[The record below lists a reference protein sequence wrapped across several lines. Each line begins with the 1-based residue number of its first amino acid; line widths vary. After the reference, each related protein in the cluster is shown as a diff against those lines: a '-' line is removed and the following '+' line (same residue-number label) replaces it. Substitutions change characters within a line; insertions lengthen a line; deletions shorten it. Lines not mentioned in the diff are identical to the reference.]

1 MSRSVLRRVSG
12 ALLLLAAA
20 AAAPLAGVAGFF
32 GLAAVTADIPL
43 LAVVGLLVVAGTGL
57 LVGLPAFALLGVRRR
72 RGAALL
78 LGAALTAAVAAVAS
92 LTVFR
97 PGSLAPTAAPP
108 AGVRFWN
115 LPTGSRIAYVHAPA
129 AGKPRPTPVVFLHG
143 GPGTPGEGLPTASAA
158 LTANGFDVYAY
169 DQVGA
174 GRSTRLSDVTGYT
187 VARHVADLDAIRA
200 AIGADKIIIVGQSWG
215 GSLAAQYLAAHPEH
229 VAKVAFTS
237 PGALWPSGLPDG
249 DADPKA
255 RLDPAKKKRYDELT
269 SSPRLLAAAL
279 LLGVNPNAAH
289 ALVGDREADE
299 RFHELGLVLKD
310 VSSCPGA
317 PPRTPHENRQ
327 GFYVNQV
334 TSRDFEHVPDPRPAL
349 RRVRVPALIM
359 RGQCDYV
366 RWEATRDYRRTL
378 PDSTL
383 VMVKGAGHAIA
394 GDQPAVYTDLLR
406 AFLLDRRLPLPA
418 YTSDDPPR

>member
-1 MSRSVLRRVSG
+1 MSRTVLRRVSG

-20 AAAPLAGVAGFF
+20 VAAPLAGVAGFF
-32 GLAAVTADIPL
+32 GLAAVTADVPL
-43 LAVVGLLVVAGTGL
+43 LAVVGLLVVAGAGL
-57 LVGLPAFALLGVRRR
+57 LLGLAAFALLGVRRR

-78 LGAALTAAVAAVAS
+78 LGAALTAAVAGIAS

-97 PGSLAPTAAPP
+97 PGSLAPMAAPP

-129 AGKPRPTPVVFLHG
+129 TGEPRPTPVVFLHG
-143 GPGTPGEGLPTASAA
+143 GPGTPGEGLPAASSA
-158 LTANGFDVYAY
+158 LTASGFDVYAY

-200 AIGADKIIIVGQSWG
+200 AIGAEKIIIVGQSWG
-215 GSLAAQYLAAHPEH
+215 GSLAAQYLAAHPDH

-237 PGALWPSGLPDG
+237 PGGLWLPALPDG
-249 DADPKA
+249 DADPSTRLSPA
-255 RLDPAKKKRYDELT
+255 RKKRYDELT

-334 TSRDFEHVPDPRPAL
+334 TSRDFEKVPDPRPAL

-359 RGQCDYV
+359 RGECDYV
-366 RWEATRDYRRTL
+366 AWAATRDYRRTL

-394 GDQPAVYTDLLR
+394 GDRPAVYTDLLR